1 MEFDDVVHDYVDA
14 TRAVEAAMA
23 DAKGA
28 TAQQRA
34 IAKSEH
40 NALRA
45 LLVDAGITRTS
56 GQHDGQTY
64 VIRIKETQS
73 RRTPPVRDMAQELLN
88 ALIAPFDEVVLA
100 GNDHPSAAAGL
111 GPGVPVS
118 FDDACNHIVCRAVSG
133 LKERFIKYNT
143 TLSVTK
149 ATAGESTGE
158 AVPHPLRQHIQD
170 RLSRHLRYKK
180 IAAEM
185 AAPLQERVKVAKSR
199 QTAQLPTVEQL
210 IDDHAPETWSLKV
223 PTRLP
228 SPEPVRVPSPPR
240 RSPASRDERAM
251 PPPPVRPPRSA
262 TRSTSM
268 EALRPRNLSDAPVNR
283 TESRTENRARSA
295 TTAPPC
301 PALPQ
306 QQHLLRR
313 KTRVKTPRLNF
324 GDIHSVLCSVI
335 GIVAAE
341 KDCADAS
348 ITIDELCRRLLEARD
363 RLLPVTERELE
374 SHRDQKSTHENVVTI
389 DRARRR

>member
-1 MEFDDVVHDYVDA
+1 MHLGSQPYKKQKA
-14 TRAVEAAMA
+14 SPRYHQAAR
-23 DAKGA
+23 GA
-28 TAQQRA
+28 TPADGGDARHQLPLKRGGLALLLPVRNKVCPAAEALDTELIERA
-34 IAKSEH
+34 THTALSGQPFKGPQDGR
-40 NALRA
+40 NALAALRA

-240 RSPASRDERAM
+240 RPPASRDEQAM

-268 EALRPRNLSDAPVNR
+268 EALRPRNLSDAPVDR

-295 TTAPPC
+295 TTWTTIW
-301 PALPQ
+301 
-306 QQHLLRR
+306 
-313 KTRVKTPRLNF
+313 TR
-324 GDIHSVLCSVI
+324 
-335 GIVAAE
+335 
-341 KDCADAS
+341 
-348 ITIDELCRRLLEARD
+348 
-363 RLLPVTERELE
+363 
-374 SHRDQKSTHENVVTI
+374 
-389 DRARRR
+389 